1 MQSNVVVVTQPDLYF
16 ADQPSILTIGCVDYD
31 QTIIDNIR
39 RLEIPVTIYQSNENT
54 DLEWIINAYNS
65 SELTILNCQHN
76 PFLTGF
82 FIDKQHVYYYNNK
95 ESYIRFNFNTI
106 ADPMD
111 VLIKWMAKWHIEN
124 PEKNAVLL

>member
-39 RLEIPVTIYQSNENT
+39 RLEIPVTIYQSNEKT
-54 DLEWIINAYNS
+54 DLEWITNAYNS
-65 SELTILNCQHN
+65 SELVILNCQHN